1 MQNPNGGMWPLAI
14 LMIVIVSWI
23 FYRYAAP
30 KGWKEW
36 SRAGLVQAFIIAL
49 YAEMY
54 GFPLTIY
61 LLTGFFGLDIP
72 LRHESGHL
80 WATLLGYGRAGQMV
94 EMLLGYTLL
103 FIGAGM
109 LMKGWREVYV
119 ANSQGRLAKDGLYG
133 KVRHPQYVGIIV
145 ALFGQ
150 IIHWPTVIT
159 VALFPII
166 VFAYLVLAHKEERK
180 MIEAFGDAYREYQRR
195 VPRFIPRIGRRESP
209 HGTKQ
214 LQADGD
220 QNEETGLPAE
230 TNTNT

>member
-1 MQNPNGGMWPLAI
+1 MAI

-61 LLTGFFGLDIP
+61 LLTGFLGVDIP
-72 LRHESGHL
+72 LQHESGHL
-80 WATLLGYGRAGQMV
+80 WATLLGYGTIGQMI
-94 EMLLGYTLL
+94 EMILGYTLL
-103 FIGAGM
+103 VIGAGM

-119 ANSQGRLAKDGLYG
+119 ASREGRLAQEGLYG
-133 KVRHPQYVGIIV
+133 KVRHPQYVGIAI

-150 IIHWPTVIT
+150 IIHWPTIIT
-159 VALFPII
+159 VALFPVI
-166 VFAYLVLAHKEERK
+166 VVAYVVLAYKEERS
-180 MIEAFGDAYREYQRR
+180 MLEQFGERYRDYQRQ
-195 VPRFIPRIGRRESP
+195 VPRFIPRIGRDQEPQRETHTP
-209 HGTKQ
+209 G
-214 LQADGD
+214 
-220 QNEETGLPAE
+220 
-230 TNTNT
+230 